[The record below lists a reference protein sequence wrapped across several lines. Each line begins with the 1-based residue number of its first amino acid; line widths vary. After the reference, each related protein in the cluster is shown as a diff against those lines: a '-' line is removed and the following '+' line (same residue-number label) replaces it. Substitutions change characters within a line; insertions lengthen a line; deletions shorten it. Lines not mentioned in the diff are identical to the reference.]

1 MEGETLNQFLSI
13 GIVGA
18 ALSMGIQWLQ
28 AKFGVEGTVTR
39 VISIAGSVVLGGAIW
54 FLQGTAV
61 WASILGVLA
70 AASTVYAMVF
80 SGIRKSDREDV

>member
-1 MEGETLNQFLSI
+1 MEGEVLNQFLSI

-28 AKFGVEGTVTR
+28 DKYGVAGKETR
-39 VISIAGSVVLGGAIW
+39 LISIGGSVLLGGAVW
-54 FLQGTAV
+54 FLQGTEI
-61 WASILGVLA
+61 WASILGVLG

-80 SGIRKSDREDV
+80 SGKRTNEREDV

>member
-1 MEGETLNQFLSI
+1 MEQAAVQAFLSI

-18 ALSMGIQWLQ
+18 TLSLAIQYLQ
-28 AKFGVEGTVTR
+28 DRYGVAGSETKL
-39 VISIAGSVVLGGAIW
+39 ISIVGSVVLGGIIW
-54 FLQGTAV
+54 VLQGTEI

-80 SGIRKSDREDV
+80 AGKRANDRESV

>member
-1 MEGETLNQFLSI
+1 MEAEAINQFLSI

-18 ALSMGIQWLQ
+18 ALSMAIQWLQ
-28 AKFGVEGTVTR
+28 AKFGVQGSVTR
-39 VISIAGSVVLGGAIW
+39 AISIAGSVVLGGAIW

-80 SGIRKSDREDV
+80 SGIRKNDREDV